1 MKVVTFFVFMRE
13 SSKPELVLGVRNL
26 AGLEA
31 CYRYADAVYFSTDR
45 LNLRAKA
52 KEITLEALD
61 YFVSEVKA
69 RGLKAYLAVNSA
81 VSEDRL
87 GDVSDVVS
95 AAAKAGVN
103 AVIAWD
109 PAVILKARK
118 AGLRVHISTQANVT
132 NHEAAEFYRTQG
144 AERIVLSRELS
155 LEEIKK
161 ISQNTEVEIET
172 FVHGAMCM
180 AVSGRCHLSAYTLG
194 KSGNCGECTQP
205 CRWEWE
211 LHGENGIVAKS
222 LGKYL
227 LSAKDLCMI
236 EHIPE
241 LIEAGINSFKVEGR
255 LRDPGYLEIVSRCYR
270 EAIDACKEGNYTPEK
285 VETWKCQLASVYNRG
300 FSTGFYFGI
309 PGLDGFSPEKDM
321 NASENKRR
329 AVGVIENYYP
339 KQQAA
344 AVRLLEGGITIGDKI
359 IIEGSTTYLRQQVS
373 SLKKQ
378 GKDLARAE
386 KGDEVGLAVDGI
398 VRKNDLIFI
407 L

>member
-95 AAAKAGVN
+95 AAAKAEVN

-109 PAVILKARK
+109 PAVILKVRK

-144 AERIVLSRELS
+144 GRAHCTFER
-155 LEEIKK
+155 
-161 ISQNTEVEIET
+161 T
-172 FVHGAMCM
+172 F
-180 AVSGRCHLSAYTLG
+180 
-194 KSGNCGECTQP
+194 P
-205 CRWEWE
+205 
-211 LHGENGIVAKS
+211 
-222 LGKYL
+222 
-227 LSAKDLCMI
+227 
-236 EHIPE
+236 
-241 LIEAGINSFKVEGR
+241 
-255 LRDPGYLEIVSRCYR
+255 
-270 EAIDACKEGNYTPEK
+270 
-285 VETWKCQLASVYNRG
+285 
-300 FSTGFYFGI
+300 
-309 PGLDGFSPEKDM
+309 
-321 NASENKRR
+321 
-329 AVGVIENYYP
+329 
-339 KQQAA
+339 
-344 AVRLLEGGITIGDKI
+344 
-359 IIEGSTTYLRQQVS
+359 
-373 SLKKQ
+373 
-378 GKDLARAE
+378 
-386 KGDEVGLAVDGI
+386 
-398 VRKNDLIFI
+398 
-407 L
+407 